1 MFLKQTVRSVLLAA
15 ALGLLAACANQGGR
29 ELLTQQTKQVRPDQ
43 IAATHEIF
51 VATTRERSQDELE
64 YFGGVRA
71 PKTDFA
77 KVDITVPAIHKVG
90 NIERRKGRIADAS
103 KYFTAASITAY
114 SEPAFDNA
122 ACANIAKHSGRALVF
137 VHGYK
142 TSFDAAVYRMTQI
155 VHDAGY
161 EGTPILFSWASGG
174 KIVDYVYDNNSATA
188 ARNSLEA
195 TLRLVSKCATRVDII
210 AHSMGNWVTMEALR
224 QLAIVGNPTLNG
236 KLGDVILASPD
247 IDVDVFKAQM
257 QRYGKPQKPFILLL
271 SGNDRALQ
279 ISGFLA
285 GERPRVGDYADSAD
299 LAKYGVTVVDLT
311 AVKGDR
317 LGHTKFAAN
326 PVVIKLIG
334 AGLNYEGEPIR
345 GEEAITERVNQ
356 LGRHLGGS
364 LGAAADIVLTTP
376 LTALRVVV
384 GE

>member
-1 MFLKQTVRSVLLAA
+1 MFRTRTSRHFLLVAA
-15 ALGLLAACANQGGR
+15 FLLFAACANKGGR
-29 ELLTQQTKQVRPDQ
+29 ELLTMQAKDVQPSQ
-43 IAATHEIF
+43 IAGTHEIF
-51 VATTRERSQDELE
+51 VATTRERSTDELE

-77 KVDITVPAIHKVG
+77 KVDISVPATHKTG
-90 NIERRKGRIADAS
+90 SIERRKGKVADPS
-103 KYFTAASITAY
+103 KYFTASAITAY
-114 SEPAFDNA
+114 SEPAFEKA
-122 ACANIAKHSGRALVF
+122 VGANIVDHDGRALVF

-155 VHDAGY
+155 VHDAGF
-161 EGTPILFSWASGG
+161 EGTPVLFSWASGG

-188 ARNSLEA
+188 ARDALEG
-195 TLRLVSKCATRVDII
+195 TLRLVAKRAKRVDII
-210 AHSMGNWVTMEALR
+210 AHSMGNWVAMEALR
-224 QLAIVGNPTLNG
+224 QLAISGDPTLGG
-236 KLGDVILASPD
+236 KLGDVVLASPD

-257 QRYGKPQKPFILLL
+257 SRYGRPKQPFILLL

-285 GERPRVGDYADSAD
+285 GERPRVGDYADAAD
-299 LAKYGVTVVDLT
+299 LAKLGVTVVDLT

-326 PVVIKLIG
+326 PVIIRLLG
-334 AGLNYEGEPIR
+334 AGLNYTGEPVQ
-345 GEEAITERVNQ
+345 GEDAITERIGQ

-364 LGAAADIVLTTP
+364 LGAAAEIVLTTP

>member
-1 MFLKQTVRSVLLAA
+1 MFLEQSTRHVFLIAAFLL
-15 ALGLLAACANQGGR
+15 LSACANQGGR
-29 ELLTQQTKQVRPDQ
+29 ELLTQQSRQVRANQ
-43 IAATHEIF
+43 IAGTHEIF
-51 VATTRERSQDELE
+51 VATTRERSKDELE

-77 KVDITVPAIHKVG
+77 KVDITVPAVHKVG
-90 NIERRKGRIADAS
+90 NIERRKGRVADAS

-114 SEPAFDNA
+114 SEAAFDKA
-122 ACANIAKHSGRALVF
+122 ACANIAHHSGRALIF

-188 ARNSLEA
+188 ARDSLEA

-210 AHSMGNWVTMEALR
+210 AHSMGNWVAMEALR
-224 QLAIVGNPTLNG
+224 QLAIAGNPDLNG

-247 IDVDVFKAQM
+247 IDADVFKAQM
-257 QRYGKPQKPFILLL
+257 LRYGRPKKPFILLL

-279 ISGFLA
+279 FSSFLA
-285 GERPRVGDYADSAD
+285 GERPRVGDYANSAE

-334 AGLNYEGEPIR
+334 AGLNYEGEPIQ
-345 GEEAITERVNQ
+345 GEEAITNRINQ

-364 LGAAADIVLTTP
+364 IGAAAEIVLTTP